1 MIKLADFWEASMT
14 ILRRELTGEQIDSE
28 FVMKN
33 GDVGVKAFFPNISNA
48 EINVILEGDDEYDE
62 EEDYEY

>member
-28 FVMKN
+28 FVIKN

>member
-14 ILRRELTGEQIDSE
+14 ILRRELTGGQIDSE